1 MSWKELDDLDE
12 KVAKLFGGE
21 CTTPNPKV
29 DVGDLF
35 DKRMKAF
42 ETFSKSRDDLA
53 DLLEKYEDADDAVK
67 NGVKR
72 AAAVYQTA
80 DFGKDKKNKDDAK
93 KIEQARK
100 MYAAFFNANLKE
112 IADGEKGVDELQ
124 KHLVQLGNYKGP
136 GK

>member
-21 CTTPNPKV
+21 CITPNPKV
-29 DVGDLF
+29 DVGDLL

-42 ETFSKSRDDLA
+42 ETFSKSRDGLA

-100 MYAAFFNANLKE
+100 MYATFFNANLKD

-124 KHLVQLGNYKGP
+124 KHLAQLGNYKGP